1 MPSKLSQLPPRG
13 KSGENRSR
21 GMRDVGA
28 ASRADRPGEKE
39 GVGAVGWREIAR
51 HRTPLCPRDS
61 DYDSLAFHLSVITR
75 SDDVFSCRLKSDS
88 DGMLPYSLA
97 PARPIAVRQLEL
109 RCEGRRGEKRRC
121 NCKMCFPFADPLFS
135 YHRPAARR
143 GVPFVAITPI
153 RDSWMREGGRCDPRQ
168 TEEATE

>member
-51 HRTPLCPRDS
+51 HRTPLCP
-61 DYDSLAFHLSVITR
+61 
-75 SDDVFSCRLKSDS
+75 SDS
-88 DGMLPYSLA
+88 HYSLTFIRRPLHGQMCFLVGSNPIRMGCSLA
-97 PARPIAVRQLEL
+97 PARWPRRATAAAQML
-109 RCEGRRGEKRRC
+109 REREKRRC
-121 NCKMCFPFADPLFS
+121 KCKMCFPFADPLFS